1 MNYDNLK
8 AIFNLGR
15 PITEDSKFSYIH
27 YAYKYKP
34 DNYRLITSGEL
45 FIRGRNLQI
54 PQYLVQFM
62 SFHGEA
68 IMMANIIAD
77 KVINIVFRS
86 INTNKEFMKVGSM
99 KSTFYGL
106 GKLSKDFKYG
116 DTILLVE
123 GHLDRDMM
131 STIFPNTLGIMTSHL
146 SKNQVELLKGLTNKF
161 ILMLDNDEAG
171 KKGQSYAKYQLKG
184 CKISELKHDIS
195 LKDAG
200 DLVKLDITNHS
211 KFEEIVND
219 YKLQIELFNL

>member
-8 AIFNLGR
+8 AVFNLGR
-15 PITEDSKFSYIH
+15 PIMEDSKFPYIH

-45 FIRGRNLQI
+45 FVRGRNLQI

-68 IMMANIIAD
+68 LMMANIIAG

-106 GKLSKDFKYG
+106 GKLSKNFKYG
-116 DTILLVE
+116 DNIILNEVNLY
-123 GHLDRDMM
+123 RD
-131 STIFPNTLGIMTSHL
+131 I
-146 SKNQVELLKGLTNKF
+146 
-161 ILMLDNDEAG
+161 
-171 KKGQSYAKYQLKG
+171 KYL
-184 CKISELKHDIS
+184 
-195 LKDAG
+195 
-200 DLVKLDITNHS
+200 N
-211 KFEEIVND
+211 
-219 YKLQIELFNL
+219 